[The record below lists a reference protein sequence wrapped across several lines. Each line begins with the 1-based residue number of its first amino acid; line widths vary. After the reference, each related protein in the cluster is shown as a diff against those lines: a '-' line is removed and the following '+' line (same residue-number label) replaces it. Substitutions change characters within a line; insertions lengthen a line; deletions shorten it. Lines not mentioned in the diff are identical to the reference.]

1 MTDEEL
7 IKQLRYKLQ
16 RESSGD
22 TAAAFSKKWEEPRNP
37 QGDEAADRIEQLLA
51 KLKVLEKVELRLK
64 TMYPE
69 KSGHYFIC
77 GEGGVKDGNG
87 LPEHLHVCLAYGA
100 DWTMTYKRTDKTHG
114 PEY

>member
-7 IKQLRYKLQ
+7 ITTLR
-16 RESSGD
+16 G
-22 TAAAFSKKWEEPRNP
+22 RN
-37 QGDEAADRIEQLLA
+37 GFGWTEDAADRIEALSA
-51 KLKVLEKVELRLK
+51 KLKVLEKTELYLK

-77 GEGGVKDGNG
+77 GEGGVKDDNG
-87 LPEHLHVCLAYGA
+87 LPDRIHICPSYGA
-100 DWTMTYKRTDKTHG
+100 DWMMTYKRTDKTHG